1 MQHVKGT
8 IIRPHAVGD
17 EFTPHMRQVMIT
29 AMGDQYTH
37 IDACSRLKDTVV
49 YLKEHNCAIIGW
61 IALGPVGPNFTCEVI
76 GAGAIQPGRLRDE
89 ISFHAAKMHG
99 AKVLH
104 WKVKNPVHN
113 FITAQIGFAFDGDAI
128 AYKLP

>member
-8 IIRPHAVGD
+8 IIRPHDVGD

-37 IDACSRLKDTVV
+37 INALSRLKDTTV

-61 IALGPVGPNFTCEVI
+61 IALGPVDDKGVCDVV
-76 GAGAIQPGRLRDE
+76 GAGAIQPGRVRDE
-89 ISFHAAKMHG
+89 LTSGAATLHY
-99 AKVLH
+99 AKELH
-104 WKVKNPVHN
+104 WKVKNSVHN
-113 FITAQIGFAFDGDAI
+113 FLSAQIGFVPNGEAVV
-128 AYKLP
+128 YKLS